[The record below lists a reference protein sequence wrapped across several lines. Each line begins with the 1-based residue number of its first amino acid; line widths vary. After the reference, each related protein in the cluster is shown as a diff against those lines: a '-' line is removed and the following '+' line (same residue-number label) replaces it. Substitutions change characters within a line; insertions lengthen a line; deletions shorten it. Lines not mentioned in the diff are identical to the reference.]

1 MVDAMLKNS
10 RAFSGFSVNDLAA
23 AKTFYGQ
30 TLGVDVTEENGQLRL
45 HLGGGATVVVY
56 AKPNHAPASYT
67 MLNFSV
73 DDIELAV
80 DELTAAGVRFERF
93 DGITQD
99 KKGIHRDQGPFIAW
113 FTDPAG
119 NILSVFQE
127 KR

>member
-1 MVDAMLKNS
+1 MLDAMLKNS

-73 DDIELAV
+73 DDIERAV

>member
-73 DDIELAV
+73 DDIERAV

>member
-1 MVDAMLKNS
+1 MLKNS
-10 RAFSGFSVNDLAA
+10 RAFSGFSVDDLAA
-23 AKTFYGQ
+23 ARTFYGQ
-30 TLGVDVTEENGQLRL
+30 TLGVDITEENGQLRL

-56 AKPNHAPASYT
+56 AKPNHAPATYT
-67 MLNFSV
+67 ILNFSV
-73 DDIELAV
+73 DDIERAI
-80 DELTAAGVRFERF
+80 DELTAAGVRFERY

-99 KKGIHRDQGPFIAW
+99 KRGIHRDQGPSIAW